1 MLRPITISW
10 YGQSLFPHVVDKW
23 NLYDISQ
30 DAGGTQF
37 MAVWVEDMEKQV
49 FENDFINPV
58 VLNLLF

>member
-10 YGQSLFPHVVDKW
+10 YGQSLFPHVVETW
-23 NLYDISQ
+23 NLYELSQ
-30 DAGGTQF
+30 DAGATQF

-49 FENDFINPV
+49 FRNYFINP